1 MWQTADVK
9 TRATHD
15 AYKAV
20 VELHRVP
27 VTDTQRNKQ
36 LREATV
42 VKNEDEIMFPERLNG
57 MSALTDFMEE
67 YNERP
72 DVLVIEK

>member
-27 VTDTQRNKQ
+27 VTDTQRNKL
-36 LREATV
+36 LREV
-42 VKNEDEIMFPERLNG
+42 LVIKNKSDILFPERLNG
-57 MSALTDFMEE
+57 MSAITDFMEE

-72 DVLVIEK
+72 DVLVIEV